1 MEKNFIFFS
10 NYESPKSKQFE
21 EHNQISALIY
31 WNTINTQIR
40 INGLIKRTDQDF
52 NQLYFSNRNLKKNA
66 LAISSKQSQPIP
78 SYDDVRARYNEA
90 LNSDSLD
97 ICPDYWGGFTFKP
110 TTIEIWK
117 GEENRL
123 NKREK
128 FARIDGWKKSYSF
141 SMKADINKNSKNIYN
156 LFYQNFLNSYPNDSS
171 QLSEQDLF
179 KFSKFLDTVDLKNIL
194 LIILNIKN

>member
-1 MEKNFIFFS
+1 MERISFFS

-78 SYDDVRARYNEA
+78 SYNDVKVRYDEA

-123 NKREK
+123 NKGKICSYRWLEK
-128 FARIDGWKKSYSF
+128 SHSF

-179 KFSKFLDTVDLKNIL
+179 KFSKIFRYGRSEKYFINYLEYKN
-194 LIILNIKN
+194 